1 MFAFIDWEEKK
12 KTFTDMKFVFQ
23 FAPFLCYSPF
33 PEIHESGAKDE
44 ILIAVSN
51 PTTLLICFQI
61 NSDNFRWGSEGEG
74 KTLPREAG
82 RM

>member
-1 MFAFIDWEEKK
+1 
-12 KTFTDMKFVFQ
+12 MKFVFQ

-61 NSDNFRWGSEGEG
+61 NSDNFR
-74 KTLPREAG
+74 
-82 RM
+82 